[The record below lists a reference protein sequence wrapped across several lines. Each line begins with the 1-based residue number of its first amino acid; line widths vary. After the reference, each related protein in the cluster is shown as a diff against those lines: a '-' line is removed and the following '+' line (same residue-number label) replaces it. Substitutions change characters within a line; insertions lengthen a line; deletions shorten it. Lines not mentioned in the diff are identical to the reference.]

1 MKIHSGID
9 EEPEKKMFNMYDG
22 YHFFGM
28 HMLWWFFWI
37 VFIGVIFGAYEP
49 VRRNRR
55 GIDSISP
62 PRKSEARKGRRE
74 VGTAI
79 KRSARHER

>member
-1 MKIHSGID
+1 MALPSKLTNPALIHTKPGLSILRR
-9 EEPEKKMFNMYDG
+9 KKMFNMYDG

-55 GIDSISP
+55 GTDDISL
-62 PRKSEARKGRRE
+62 PRKSDPRKGG
-74 VGTAI
+74 V
-79 KRSARHER
+79 K

>member
-1 MKIHSGID
+1 
-9 EEPEKKMFNMYDG
+9 MFNMYDG

-49 VRRNRR
+49 VRTNRR
-55 GIDSISP
+55 KDDVSM
-62 PRKSEARKGRRE
+62 PRR
-74 VGTAI
+74 
-79 KRSARHER
+79 

>member
-1 MKIHSGID
+1 
-9 EEPEKKMFNMYDG
+9 MFNMYDG

-55 GIDSISP
+55 KDDVSL
-62 PRKSEARKGRRE
+62 PRRSETPKSGVK
-74 VGTAI
+74 
-79 KRSARHER
+79 

>member
-1 MKIHSGID
+1 
-9 EEPEKKMFNMYDG
+9 MFNMYDG

-37 VFIGVIFGAYEP
+37 LFIGVIFGAYEP

-55 GIDSISP
+55 GTDDTSP
-62 PRKSEARKGRRE
+62 PRRSETPKGG
-74 VGTAI
+74 V
-79 KRSARHER
+79 K

>member
-1 MKIHSGID
+1 
-9 EEPEKKMFNMYDG
+9 MFHFYNG

-37 VFIGVIFGAYEP
+37 VFFGVIYGAYEP

-55 GIDSISP
+55 GKDEMSLP
-62 PRKSEARKGRRE
+62 PRSETPK
-74 VGTAI
+74 VDM
-79 KRSARHER
+79 K